1 MKNKRYIVFF
11 IFVLTLIVSVYQFG
25 RRIQS
30 EKIYF
35 RYLKNIKCEYEKQ
48 IEKRNSAYYMLKE
61 DIILNFQNN
70 GLRLCSNEIIYED
83 GTSACHLKDIIS
95 DTSLVVR
102 LSQSNC
108 GICVNTLMSLLQKVN
123 MKNVIFLTDY
133 EDQCFLDDLKL
144 YRIKGRFF
152 KIASLK
158 IPIESMDIPYL
169 FVIDKDSLLSNKKG
183 QFDL

>member
-70 GLRLCSNEIIYED
+70 GLRLCLNEIIYED

-108 GICVNTLMSLLQKVN
+108 GICVNTLMSLSKYE
-123 MKNVIFLTDY
+123 KCYIFDRL
-133 EDQCFLDDLKL
+133 
-144 YRIKGRFF
+144 RR
-152 KIASLK
+152 
-158 IPIESMDIPYL
+158 SM
-169 FVIDKDSLLSNKKG
+169 FSG
-183 QFDL
+183 